1 MNGLARMKTIASTE
15 SISSLSG
22 QHIPAAIVQEGE
34 EVYIIREEE
43 NGRRQKGLLEK
54 DVRFYMRSRGFL
66 PEEQAP
72 LSNITLYATS
82 RCNLRC
88 PVCFED
94 ETPGD
99 DDMSLDQI
107 RELLRPHKG
116 KIVFLA
122 GREPTCREDLPDVI
136 QLISREHVVILITN
150 GVKLAN
156 LEYVRQLKR
165 AGLSGVVFS
174 FNGLR
179 DDVYIKTNG
188 APLLDIKLRALKNL
202 KREGIRTNLSMTLV
216 RGVNDDQ
223 LKGMVQYC
231 MENRSFIRQLRIR
244 SLAPLGR
251 YVKERP
257 YVLSELVDLMARSLN
272 VSLDDFMKE
281 ETLRETVKSIFR
293 IRSCPRLCSIRFH
306 LRGRRM
312 PRPVAM
318 DFDSLSIDRSSF
330 KRIMV
335 LFRAIRHYGLL
346 YLRDFVQKL
355 PFTFRK
361 LFAPPL
367 LAVEFRAWPNVD
379 NIDLI
384 ENRKCSS
391 GFFREGRLQPFCYAN
406 IAREVELQVKKRNTQ
421 KD

>member
-1 MNGLARMKTIASTE
+1 MNGLAQMKTIGSTE

-22 QHIPAAIVQEGE
+22 QHIPAAIIQEGE
-34 EVYIIREEE
+34 KVYIIREEE
-43 NGRRQKGLLEK
+43 NGKRQKGLLEK
-54 DVRFYMRSRGFL
+54 DIRFYMRSRRCL
-66 PEEQAP
+66 LEEQTP
-72 LSNITLYATS
+72 VSNITLYATS

-94 ETPGD
+94 ETPGGVD
-99 DDMSLDQI
+99 ITLDQI
-107 RELLRPHKG
+107 RELLRSHKR

-122 GREPTCREDLPDVI
+122 GREPTCREDLPDMI
-136 QLISREHVVILITN
+136 RLIARRNVVILITN

-156 LEYVRQLKR
+156 LEYVRKLKK

-188 APLLDIKLRALKNL
+188 APLLDIKLQALNNL
-202 KREGIRTNLSMTLV
+202 KREGIRTNLSVTLV

-231 MENRSFIRQLRIR
+231 MENRQLRIR
-244 SLAPLGR
+244 SLAHLGR
-251 YVKERP
+251 YVKEQP
-257 YVLSELVDLMARSLN
+257 YVLSELVDLVANSLN
-272 VSLDDFMKE
+272 VGLDDFMKE
-281 ETLRETVKSIFR
+281 ETLRETVKKILR

-306 LRGRRM
+306 LWGRRV
-312 PRPVAM
+312 PRPIAM
-318 DFDSLSIDRSSF
+318 DFDPLSIDRSSF
-330 KRIMV
+330 KRIV
-335 LFRAIRHYGLL
+335 ILFWAIRHYGLL

-355 PFTFRK
+355 PFVFRK
-361 LFAPPL
+361 LLAPPL
-367 LAVEFRAWPNVD
+367 LAVEFRVWPNVD

-406 IAREVELQVKKRNTQ
+406 IAREVEIQVRKMNT
-421 KD
+421 